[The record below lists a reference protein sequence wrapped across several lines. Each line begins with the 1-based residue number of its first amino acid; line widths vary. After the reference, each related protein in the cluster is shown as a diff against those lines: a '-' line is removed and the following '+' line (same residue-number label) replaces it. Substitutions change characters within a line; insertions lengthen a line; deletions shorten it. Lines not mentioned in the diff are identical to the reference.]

1 MRNIL
6 FRKLKSRKGVSLGEV
21 LVSVLILLLAT
32 MAVVSGVQ
40 AALRVYQR
48 VRLQS
53 ESETMLSTAINTIS
67 SDLYRAKGPKKVS
80 ISDDSQAGSS
90 SGSSKSVYIFQSE
103 NRNYGDYYMY
113 FRNTGSATDAS
124 DSEIERVVCEE
135 DGTLQKTYPVLAAKT
150 QSLKL
155 HAKLVDQEG
164 STKSGYVSYANG
176 VYTFTVAILDQK
188 ESHIY
193 ASQTVTI
200 RSLLEDSF
208 D

>member
-21 LVSVLILLLAT
+21 LVSVLILLLVT

-80 ISDDSQAGSS
+80 FPDDSQAGSS
-90 SGSSKSVYIFQSE
+90 SENPEKVYIFQSE

-113 FRNTGSATDAS
+113 FRNTGSATD
-124 DSEIERVVCEE
+124 SEIERVVCEE
-135 DGTLQKTYPVLAAKT
+135 DGTLQKKYPVLAAKT

-155 HAKLVDQEG
+155 HAKLVNQEG
-164 STKSGYVSYANG
+164 STDSGYVSYDNDNG

>member
-21 LVSVLILLLAT
+21 LVSVLILLLVT

-67 SDLYRAKGPKKVS
+67 SDLYRAKGPKQVS
-80 ISDDSQAGSS
+80 IPDDSQAGSS

-113 FRNTGSATDAS
+113 FRNKTDT
-124 DSEIERVVCEE
+124 EIERVVCEE

-164 STKSGYVSYANG
+164 STKSGYVSYADG

>member
-21 LVSVLILLLAT
+21 LVSVLILLLVT

-67 SDLYRAKGPKKVS
+67 SDLYRAKGPIQVS
-80 ISDDSQAGSS
+80 ISDDS
-90 SGSSKSVYIFQSE
+90 SVYIFQSE

-113 FRNTGSATDAS
+113 FRNTGSATD
-124 DSEIERVVCEE
+124 SEIERVVCEE
-135 DGTLQKTYPVLAAKT
+135 DGTLQKKYPVLAAKT

-155 HAKLVDQEG
+155 HAKLVNQEG
-164 STKSGYVSYANG
+164 STESGYVSYDNDNG

>member
-21 LVSVLILLLAT
+21 LVSVLILLLVT

-67 SDLYRAKGPKKVS
+67 SDLYRAKGPIQVS
-80 ISDDSQAGSS
+80 IPDDSQAGSS

-113 FRNTGSATDAS
+113 FRNKTDT
-124 DSEIERVVCEE
+124 EIERVVCEE

>member
-1 MRNIL
+1 M
-6 FRKLKSRKGVSLGEV
+6 SLGEV
-21 LVSVLILLLAT
+21 LVSVLILLLVT

-67 SDLYRAKGPKKVS
+67 SDLYRAKGPKQVS
-80 ISDDSQAGSS
+80 IPDDSQAGSS

-113 FRNTGSATDAS
+113 FRNKTDT
-124 DSEIERVVCEE
+124 EIERVVCEE

-164 STKSGYVSYANG
+164 STKSGYVSYADG

>member
-1 MRNIL
+1 M
-6 FRKLKSRKGVSLGEV
+6 SLGEV
-21 LVSVLILLLAT
+21 LVSVLILLLVT

-67 SDLYRAKGPKKVS
+67 SDLYRAKGPKQVS
-80 ISDDSQAGSS
+80 IPDDSQAGSS

-113 FRNTGSATDAS
+113 FRNTTS
-124 DSEIERVVCEE
+124 DLGIERVVCEE

-155 HAKLVDQEG
+155 HAKLVDKEG
-164 STKSGYVSYANG
+164 STNSGYVSYADG

>member
-1 MRNIL
+1 MHMRNIL

-21 LVSVLILLLAT
+21 LVSVLILLLVT

-67 SDLYRAKGPKKVS
+67 SDLYRAKGPKQVS
-80 ISDDSQAGSS
+80 ISDDSQSGSS

-113 FRNTGSATDAS
+113 FRNTTDTS
-124 DSEIERVVCEE
+124 DPGIERVVCEE

-164 STKSGYVSYANG
+164 STNSGYVSYADG